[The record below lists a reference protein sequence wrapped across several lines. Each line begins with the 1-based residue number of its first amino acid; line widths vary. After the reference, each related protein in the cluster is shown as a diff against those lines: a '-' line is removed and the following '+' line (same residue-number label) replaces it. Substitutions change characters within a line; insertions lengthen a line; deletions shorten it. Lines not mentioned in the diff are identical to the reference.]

1 MDDGGFVFEMNCLMG
16 WNVNEKI
23 WIIMIWNDI
32 ILYDCDI
39 NMFFP
44 IHQPPFRENLSKTN
58 QWFLSG
64 TTNLDWHVAFENPA
78 TRQIPK
84 LFVLVLELGPRPA
97 WSDGFRVTM
106 APVLASGLLALGT
119 FSRLQWHQRR
129 IDFDSNCLLSILRR
143 LTDWQNLTWQNC
155 NKNSKGLIWFEFR
168 ILKLISG
175 SKECFWF
182 DISIFHIHKIC
193 DMICPSPTAY
203 SSICCNPK
211 KRYTVWCQT
220 LRTQMQPVWGLLTR
234 PIPKT
239 LTQEGMPHDPPED
252 SSASEERWDMVDLDM
267 GRKSGN

>member
-23 WIIMIWNDI
+23 LIMIWNDI

-155 NKNSKGLIWFEFR
+155 NKNSKGLTWFEFR

-175 SKECFWF
+175 SKVFLIWYF
-182 DISIFHIHKIC
+182 NLS
-193 DMICPSPTAY
+193 Y
-203 SSICCNPK
+203 S
-211 KRYTVWCQT
+211 
-220 LRTQMQPVWGLLTR
+220 
-234 PIPKT
+234 
-239 LTQEGMPHDPPED
+239 
-252 SSASEERWDMVDLDM
+252 
-267 GRKSGN
+267 